1 MRPNNIIHVHDPGFI
16 EAWGRGEKI
25 QGATVFYTNSFR
37 EYERLSFGKGI
48 ISDDSFAVVSGSGET
63 RALVPLYAFEK
74 NGQLEYCY
82 GTLGF
87 LRGPLIDGLP
97 GTETFETVLRLI
109 VDHIEELSVKK
120 GILMHNVMIE
130 AVELAEGRNRLNY
143 LCDFGYEDIS
153 TVTPLIQCDSSEEL
167 LRRGL
172 RKSYKPLINRAQ
184 RNYKTIVVHK
194 DNYDE
199 EFCEEYRK
207 LHALASGRPTRN
219 IDSFRKMYAMIRTGK
234 AFLVL
239 IKDNASVTVG
249 SYYFLTHNGYAFY
262 GSAATH
268 PGLNSQSGVG
278 HLGLWKGILFAR
290 QSGCKW
296 MDLGQLL
303 TRKDITEK
311 EKNIHLFKSGF
322 GGKQVTVFRG
332 VRRFKA

>member
-1 MRPNNIIHVHDPGFI
+1 MRSNNIIHVNDPGFS
-16 EAWGRGEKI
+16 EAWARGEKI
-25 QGATVFYTNSFR
+25 RGATVFYTNSFR
-37 EYERLSFGKGI
+37 EYERLSFGKEI
-48 ISDDSFAVVSGSGET
+48 ISDDSFAVVSESGET
-63 RALVPLYAFEK
+63 LALVPLYAFEK

-97 GTETFETVLRLI
+97 GSEIFETVLRLI
-109 VDHIEELSVKK
+109 IDHIEELSVNKN
-120 GILMHNVMIE
+120 ILTHNVMIE
-130 AVELAEGRNRLNY
+130 AVELAEGRTRLNY

-153 TVTPLIQCDSSEEL
+153 TVTPLIQCDSSDEV

-184 RNYKTIVVHK
+184 RNYRTVVVHK

-199 EFCEEYRK
+199 GLCEEYRK
-207 LHALASGRPTRN
+207 LHALAAGRSTRN
-219 IDSFRKMYAMIRTGK
+219 SDSFRKMYAMIKAGK

-239 IKDNASVTVG
+239 IQDSASVTVG
-249 SYYFLTHNGYAFY
+249 SYYFLMHNGYAFY

-268 PGLNSQSGVG
+268 PELSSQSGVG
-278 HLGLWKGILFAR
+278 HLGLWQGILFAR
-290 QSGCKW
+290 QLGCKW

-303 TRKDITEK
+303 MRKDITEK